1 MDAARPGTRIIG
13 LLLGVAWSSWCT
25 APATPPFPGPTVQ
38 PQTRRF
44 EDTSA
49 RRPSRRGPT
58 PRIVARRPLRR
69 SLSSRRGAILKAQRQ
84 GRRCLLVLFPA
95 ARSAR
100 LILDPFPAER
110 SRHSRRRIGEGEQGG
125 KGDPSTQEF
134 LPPAAAGG
142 LGFRRFL
149 RALRGA
155 RRGGRRANVEA
166 RWVGEWKGLAGS
178 PAFRFFC
185 ARAGTRTRYLWV
197 VMILRQPILTP
208 LVREWETAR

>member
-13 LLLGVAWSSWCT
+13 LLLGVALSSWCT

-69 SLSSRRGAILKAQRQ
+69 SLSSRRGAMLGA
-84 GRRCLLVLFPA
+84 FPA
-95 ARSAR
+95 ARCAR
-100 LILDPFPAER
+100 LILHPFRKIKDIP
-110 SRHSRRRIGEGEQGG
+110 GG
-125 KGDPSTQEF
+125 KLRGRTRWRGRPLNSEF

-155 RRGGRRANVEA
+155 RRAGEGRTSRRVGWVSERAWRGRRPSVFFVRA
-166 RWVGEWKGLAGS
+166 RGFE
-178 PAFRFFC
+178 P
-185 ARAGTRTRYLWV
+185 GTFGW
-197 VMILRQPILTP
+197 
-208 LVREWETAR
+208 

>member
-69 SLSSRRGAILKAQRQ
+69 SLSSRRGAMLGA
-84 GRRCLLVLFPA
+84 FPA
-95 ARSAR
+95 ARCAR
-100 LILDPFPAER
+100 LILGSFPKDQ
-110 SRHSRRRIGEGEQGG
+110 RHSRRKIAWANKVARATPQL
-125 KGDPSTQEF
+125 EF

-155 RRGGRRANVEA
+155 RRGGRRANVEV

>member
-13 LLLGVAWSSWCT
+13 LLLGVALSSWCT

-69 SLSSRRGAILKAQRQ
+69 SLSSRRGAMLGA
-84 GRRCLLVLFPA
+84 FPA
-95 ARSAR
+95 ARCAR
-100 LILDPFPAER
+100 LILHPFRKIKDIP
-110 SRHSRRRIGEGEQGG
+110 GG
-125 KGDPSTQEF
+125 KLRGRTRWRGRPLNSEF

>member
-1 MDAARPGTRIIG
+1 MTSSLDAARPGTRIIG

-84 GRRCLLVLFPA
+84 GRRCLLSAFPS
-95 ARSAR
+95 RSLR
-100 LILDPFPAER
+100 PLDFRKIKTFPAENC
-110 SRHSRRRIGEGEQGG
+110 E
-125 KGDPSTQEF
+125 GDPSTRV
-134 LPPAAAGG
+134 PAAGG
-142 LGFRRFL
+142 RG
-149 RALRGA
+149 RARVPLVPARPPGRASGRAKGERRGA
-155 RRGGRRANVEA
+155 LGG
-166 RWVGEWKGLAGS
+166 
-178 PAFRFFC
+178 
-185 ARAGTRTRYLWV
+185 
-197 VMILRQPILTP
+197 
-208 LVREWETAR
+208 

>member
-69 SLSSRRGAILKAQRQ
+69 SLSSRRGAMLGA
-84 GRRCLLVLFPA
+84 FPS
-95 ARSAR
+95 RSLR
-100 LILDPFPAER
+100 PLDPFPER
-110 SRHSRRRIGEGEQGG
+110 SKTFPAENCEGEQGG
-125 KGDPSTQEF
+125 EGDPSTQEF

-155 RRGGRRANVEA
+155 RRGGRRANVEV

>member
-69 SLSSRRGAILKAQRQ
+69 SLSSRRGAI
-84 GRRCLLVLFPA
+84 VLFPA
-95 ARSAR
+95 ARYAR
-100 LILDPFPAER
+100 LILSPKDQ
-110 SRHSRRRIGEGEQGG
+110 RHSRRKIARANKVARATPQLKSSCRRRPREGSGSAGSCAPSGARVGAGEGRTSRCVGWVSG
-125 KGDPSTQEF
+125 
-134 LPPAAAGG
+134 
-142 LGFRRFL
+142 
-149 RALRGA
+149 RAWR
-155 RRGGRRANVEA
+155 GRRPSVFFVRA
-166 RWVGEWKGLAGS
+166 RGLE
-178 PAFRFFC
+178 P
-185 ARAGTRTRYLWV
+185 GTFGW
-197 VMILRQPILTP
+197 
-208 LVREWETAR
+208 